1 VPRGAAAAPI
11 IPICVPGRVIAEE
24 LPAIHIGGYLKSSL
38 STPHLTRTS
47 AA

>member
-24 LPAIHIGGYLKSSL
+24 LPAIHIGGYRLSSGTQRKL
-38 STPHLTRTS
+38 QSVT
-47 AA
+47 